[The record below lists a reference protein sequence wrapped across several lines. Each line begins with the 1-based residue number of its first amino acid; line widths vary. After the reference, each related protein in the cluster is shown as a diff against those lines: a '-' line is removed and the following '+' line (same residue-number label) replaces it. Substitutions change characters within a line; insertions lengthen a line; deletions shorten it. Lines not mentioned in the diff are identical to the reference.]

1 MEAGNT
7 DVTVGPATVENIVV
21 GAKVPQAWVTYL
33 KVSKVAH
40 NAFSSWLPKSLP
52 SQRCQL
58 VCLKVGGLSC
68 NERRHGWNEVCTYSC
83 FSSCNPIEVKCEYIP
98 RIMIV

>member
-52 SQRCQL
+52 FQ
-58 VCLKVGGLSC
+58 
-68 NERRHGWNEVCTYSC
+68 
-83 FSSCNPIEVKCEYIP
+83 
-98 RIMIV
+98 

>member
-33 KVSKVAH
+33 KVS
-40 NAFSSWLPKSLP
+40 
-52 SQRCQL
+52 
-58 VCLKVGGLSC
+58 
-68 NERRHGWNEVCTYSC
+68 
-83 FSSCNPIEVKCEYIP
+83 
-98 RIMIV
+98 